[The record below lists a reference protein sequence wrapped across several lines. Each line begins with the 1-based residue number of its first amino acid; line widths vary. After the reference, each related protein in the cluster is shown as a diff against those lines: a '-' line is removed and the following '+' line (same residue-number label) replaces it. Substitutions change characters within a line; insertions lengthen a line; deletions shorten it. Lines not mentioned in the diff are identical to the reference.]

1 MESQARIEFFGSRT
15 QKMRNRAK
23 GQRTHARSEAAS
35 SRTNLKLLLAIL
47 GAAGAWSGSSFAQQS
62 NVTVY
67 GLVDVGVEYSNSG
80 KGGLVRE
87 VSGGSLGSRVGFRGT
102 EELGGGLSAN
112 FRLEQGFTADD
123 GVLAQGGRIF
133 GREASVG
140 LSSKAYGTVLAGR
153 LPTPYYQALNGV
165 DAFSW
170 VGSGG
175 MLSVT
180 RSAVTSQQLLPLATS
195 ARTDNAI
202 SYTAPTFG
210 GLEFKV
216 LAALGEGSATIGRHY
231 SAALRYRQGPV
242 DAIAAYARQN
252 GAGGS
257 GDITAFVVGGSYDLG
272 PLRLYAGHT
281 REKNACS
288 SCTGGLTRA
297 AGVVAGGASEF
308 GLTNVGVKVPLGA
321 TTVFAQVTR
330 IDDRS
335 RYAAD
340 PGSRDAT
347 WFGVGA
353 EHALS
358 KRTALYATA
367 ATVGN
372 RNGSSYALGSGTAQQ
387 AANAVAPNNPR
398 AKTAV
403 IGIRHVF

>member
-1 MESQARIEFFGSRT
+1 MERHDRVEYLGNQAL
-15 QKMRNRAK
+15 KMRHRGPKKDAESRA
-23 GQRTHARSEAAS
+23 AVC
-35 SRTNLKLLLAIL
+35 RTNLKLLLAVL

-62 NVTVY
+62 SVTVY

-87 VSGGSLGSRVGFRGT
+87 ISGGSLGSRVGFRGT
-102 EELGGGLSAN
+102 EDLGGGLSAN
-112 FRLEQGFTADD
+112 FRLEQGFTADN

-175 MLSVT
+175 MLSAT
-180 RSAVTSQQLLPLATS
+180 RSTATSQQLLPLATS

-202 SYTAPTFG
+202 GYTAPAFG
-210 GLEFKV
+210 GLELKV
-216 LAALGEGSATIGRHY
+216 LGAFGEGSTTIGRHY
-231 SAALRYRQGPV
+231 SAAARYRQGPV
-242 DAIAAYARQN
+242 DAIAAYARQD
-252 GAGGS
+252 GAGAS
-257 GDITAFVVGGSYDLG
+257 GDITAFVVGGSYNLG
-272 PLRLYAGHT
+272 PVRIYAGHT
-281 REKNACS
+281 REKNECS
-288 SCTGGLTRA
+288 SCTGGLARV
-297 AGVVAGGASEF
+297 AGVAAGGASEF
-308 GLTNVGVKVPLGA
+308 RLSNLGVKVPLGA

-330 IDDRS
+330 IDDRTS
-335 RYAAD
+335 YAVD

-358 KRTALYATA
+358 KRTTLYATA

-387 AANAVAPNNPR
+387 GADAVGAGDPR
-398 AKTAV
+398 SKTAV